1 VVDLAEEA
9 KEAPIQTKIVANPVE
24 TLEMIVAA
32 RMVAV
37 DSIGVVEEAMEMTDA
52 VRMVVEEEVENV
64 PSRMD
69 RRGRTVVGAASIQ
82 AAVAVAAAM
91 DVAVL
96 DIVAMLLESMNVGS
110 MGT

>member
-1 VVDLAEEA
+1 
-9 KEAPIQTKIVANPVE
+9 
-24 TLEMIVAA
+24 
-32 RMVAV
+32 
-37 DSIGVVEEAMEMTDA
+37 MEMTDA

-82 AAVAVAAAM
+82 AAVAAAM

>member
-1 VVDLAEEA
+1 MVDLAEEA

-37 DSIGVVEEAMEMTDA
+37 DSIGVVEEAMEMIDA
-52 VRMVVEEEVENV
+52 VRMVEEEVVENV
-64 PSRMD
+64 PNRMD

-82 AAVAVAAAM
+82 AAVAAAM

-96 DIVAMLLESMNVGS
+96 DIVAMPLESMNVGS

>member
-82 AAVAVAAAM
+82 AAVAAAM